1 MKKDISSHNI
11 DLLPVS
17 GKLTHKVEIID
28 MEKLNLGT
36 ELKYRIKTLFL
47 GKELLFI
54 TREVSS
60 QYIEKWKMLKKSGF
74 PVIPLL
80 RVTKELPDY
89 KKRSPDSTI
98 IVVPDITY
106 DGSRTY
112 GKSLSWEVSK
122 GTYKPDL
129 EKDQHFLNIMQN
141 ELPKL
146 LAEVQKIVE
155 LANSLDIFLPEDS
168 ELAELVVHPNGTWKL
183 TMIDIELVR
192 KRNKKLEKHADLVRT
207 NQTIARDFLSHL
219 KNIQTQFA

>member
-1 MKKDISSHNI
+1 MKKDSSSHHI

-17 GKLTHKVEIID
+17 GKFTHKVEIID
-28 MEKLNLGT
+28 SEKLNLGT

-47 GKELLFI
+47 GKEFSFI
-54 TREVSS
+54 TREVSF
-60 QYIEKWKMLKKSGF
+60 QYIDTWKMLKKTGF

-80 RVTKELPDY
+80 RVTKELPNY

-98 IVVPDITY
+98 AVVPDITY

-122 GTYKPDL
+122 GAYKLDL
-129 EKDQHFLNIMQN
+129 EKDQHFLNILHN

-146 LAEVQKIVE
+146 LTEVQKIVK

-168 ELAELVVHPNGTWKL
+168 ELAELVIHPNGTWEL
-183 TMIDIELVR
+183 IMIDIELVR

-219 KNIQTQFA
+219 KNIQSKL